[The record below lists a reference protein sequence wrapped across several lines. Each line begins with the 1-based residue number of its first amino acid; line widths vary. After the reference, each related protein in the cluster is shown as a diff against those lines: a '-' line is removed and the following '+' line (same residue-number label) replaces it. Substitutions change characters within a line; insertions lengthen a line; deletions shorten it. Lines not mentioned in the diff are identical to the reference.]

1 MVMRKTFDA
10 QLQLDVPAHLDITF
24 DSHSR
29 HELEAILITLKHLYE
44 NPQVHKPILKLIAK
58 DVLGDKDSDR
68 GCPGLTYWEI
78 LVLASVRLGC
88 DLDYDALADLAN
100 NHKKLRLLMGYG
112 DWQEGKRFPYN
123 TIRDNVVKLRTETI
137 RQISNLIVAEGHRLK
152 PEAIE
157 KVRGDSVVVQT
168 NIHYPTDSS
177 LLVDGIRKMLSLL
190 AALGKLFGVT
200 TWQHDRT
207 LLRPAKRL
215 HRKIQKIA
223 GSRKADNQEKLKPLY
238 EQLIAEAVTLASQAL
253 TFKENLTVDTL
264 KRKADKQKAEKLMEK
279 LEAFLKATL
288 AVVSQAE
295 RRVLAGE
302 QVPNAEKIFS
312 VFESH
317 TELINRGKFP
327 VPIEFGHRCLFIED
341 QIGFI
346 VEHQVMDNGVTD
358 EKMVVPTMTALQKR
372 MKNRIKVASFDKGFY
387 TPENVKELQKI
398 VEVACLPKKGYLTG
412 EAKRRESTSSFHKA
426 RRWHPGIESAIHALV
441 SGNGLAVCRDK
452 GETGYHRYVAL
463 GVLGRNLH
471 TLGKILLNQARDE
484 RQPLRRAA

>member
-1 MVMRKTFDA
+1 MRKALET
-10 QLQLDVPAHLDITF
+10 QLKLDVPVHLDVEF
-24 DSHSR
+24 DSNSR
-29 HELEAILITLKHLYE
+29 HELEPILMTLKHLHD

-58 DVLGDKDSDR
+58 DVIGDKDPTL
-68 GCPGLTYWEI
+68 GCPGLSYWEI

-88 DLDYDALADLAN
+88 DLDYDALADHAN
-100 NHKKLRLLMGYG
+100 NHKKMRRVMGVG
-112 DWQEGKRFPYN
+112 DWEEHRRFPYN
-123 TIRDNVVKLRTETI
+123 TIRDNIVKLRAETI

-177 LLVDGIRKMLSLL
+177 LLVDGIRKMLRVL
-190 AALGKLFGVT
+190 AALGTLFVVT
-200 TWQHDRT
+200 TWQHYRT

-238 EQLIAEAVTLASQAL
+238 EQLIAEAVTIASQAL
-253 TFKENLTVDTL
+253 AFKEKLKVDTL
-264 KRKADKQKAEKLMEK
+264 KRKATKQKAQKLIEE
-279 LEAFLKATL
+279 LEYFLQATL

-295 RRVLAGE
+295 RRVIKGE
-302 QVPNAEKIFS
+302 QVPNEEKIFS
-312 VFESH
+312 VFEIH

-346 VEHQVMDNGVTD
+346 VDFQVMDNGVTD
-358 EKMVVPTMTALQKR
+358 EKVVVPTMTALQKR
-372 MKNRIKVASFDKGFY
+372 MQNRIKVASFDKGFY
-387 TPENVKELQKI
+387 SPDNVKELQKI
-398 VEVACLPKKGYLTG
+398 VKVACLPKKGYITG
-412 EAKRRESTSSFHKA
+412 EAKRRESASSFRKA

-441 SGNGLAVCRDK
+441 AGNGLAVCRDK
-452 GETGYHRYVAL
+452 GETAYHRYVAL

-471 TLGKILLNQARDE
+471 TLGKILIQQARDE
-484 RQPLRRAA
+484 RQPMRLAA